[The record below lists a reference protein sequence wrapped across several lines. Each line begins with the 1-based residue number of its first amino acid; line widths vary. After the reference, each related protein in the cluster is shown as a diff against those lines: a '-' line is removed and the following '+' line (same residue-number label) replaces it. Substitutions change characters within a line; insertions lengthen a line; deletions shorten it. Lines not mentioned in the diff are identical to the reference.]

1 MNPEGEGSV
10 FNAARSILRSAL
22 NYDIIFRAMSEKRLN
37 NTIFLMYLATEAYIR
52 RHNLSRMEFLALDSK
67 FGIVKFIS
75 DCPDIFDPM
84 TETEMADELD
94 EFIAHAA

>member
-1 MNPEGEGSV
+1 MKYG
-10 FNAARSILRSAL
+10 
-22 NYDIIFRAMSEKRLN
+22 IIHLAMSEKRLN
-37 NTIFLMYLATEAYIR
+37 NTIFLMYLATDAYMR
-52 RHNLSRMEFLALDSK
+52 RHNLSRTEFLALDSK

-75 DCPDIFDPM
+75 ECPDIFDPM

>member
-1 MNPEGEGSV
+1 M
-10 FNAARSILRSAL
+10 
-22 NYDIIFRAMSEKRLN
+22 
-37 NTIFLMYLATEAYIR
+37 R

-75 DCPDIFDPM
+75 ECPDIFDPM

>member
-1 MNPEGEGSV
+1 MPSHHFIFLLHKSV
-10 FNAARSILRSAL
+10 GK
-22 NYDIIFRAMSEKRLN
+22 YGIIHAVMSEKRLN
-37 NTIFLMYLATEAYIR
+37 NTIFLMYLATDAYMR

-75 DCPDIFDPM
+75 ECPDIFDPM